1 MPVPPMRHNLLMRRA
16 LPLSLILLAFAM
28 AGCRKDEAVTISA
41 PRPEKVYTSVV
52 SLSPSTTEVVAR
64 FASGEMLKGRTAACD
79 YPPPVKQVPVVA
91 SVKPEYEKIAK
102 IKPDLVLY
110 DALLYSESDVA
121 KIKGTGDTFAFT
133 ANTLDGFLD
142 ELAELGGLLLQETSV
157 PSFE

>member
-1 MPVPPMRHNLLMRRA
+1 M
-16 LPLSLILLAFAM
+16 S
-28 AGCRKDEAVTISA
+28 SA
-41 PRPEKVYTSVV
+41 WS
-52 SLSPSTTEVVAR
+52 STTEVVAR

-79 YPPPVKQVPVVA
+79 YPPPVRQVPVVA

-102 IKPDLVLY
+102 MQPDLVLY

-157 PSFE
+157 SNYIDKIVDERTMSQSDPTGRKPKVVFLLPGHGSAI